1 MVLVTEC
8 LLLSLAG
15 GGIGVLMAFWSLGA
29 LRSHFNRNQG
39 AVGMAKEFSIDL
51 HVLSFAIAISL
62 MAAIL
67 FGLVPA
73 LQIVRN
79 SPAEG
84 LKEDSRSLTGGRE
97 REFGNVTLIGG
108 R

>member
-1 MVLVTEC
+1 
-8 LLLSLAG
+8 
-15 GGIGVLMAFWSLGA
+15 
-29 LRSHFNRNQG
+29 
-39 AVGMAKEFSIDL
+39 MAKEFSIDL

-73 LQIVRN
+73 LQIVRH

-108 R
+108 RQSGLAVARSRRLLLYSRKAVENGTEKRIELVPKSSQP